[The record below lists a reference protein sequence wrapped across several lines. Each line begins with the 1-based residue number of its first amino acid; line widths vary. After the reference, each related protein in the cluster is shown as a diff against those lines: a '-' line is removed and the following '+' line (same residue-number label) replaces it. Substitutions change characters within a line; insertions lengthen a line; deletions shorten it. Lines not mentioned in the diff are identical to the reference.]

1 MPAPGSQLIGHK
13 ELQEVMAQW
22 AAEEETDHSHRAAPL
37 GRGGA
42 LSTGL
47 SPPKQCPLLRLG
59 VTAPLL
65 LPQSTAQAFANSS
78 FINLSWSYLTLSMP
92 SAVS

>member
-1 MPAPGSQLIGHK
+1 MM
-13 ELQEVMAQW
+13 VQW

-65 LPQSTAQAFANSS
+65 LPQSTAQAFGNS
-78 FINLSWSYLTLSMP
+78 FINPSWNYLTLSMP